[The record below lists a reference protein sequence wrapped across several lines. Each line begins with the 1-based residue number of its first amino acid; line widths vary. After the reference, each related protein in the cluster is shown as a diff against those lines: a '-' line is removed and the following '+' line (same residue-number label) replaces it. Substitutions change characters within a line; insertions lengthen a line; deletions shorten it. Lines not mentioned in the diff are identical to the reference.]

1 MSKLAA
7 KLNERGVETIIILPE
22 NGPFVGPGDG
32 EPILKKNNQKYYLIP
47 AETWI
52 VPVWADET
60 IVIRMGRWLR
70 RYRNFKAARML
81 ADILKREKV
90 DIVHINTSYSYVGL
104 YAARMCRIPVVWHIR
119 EFLEEDQEVRIWD
132 KKWGYRVMRKADRVV
147 AISNSIYNKYSKILN
162 PERMRVIFN
171 GIDDADFYRPDR
183 RVLQDDVVR
192 LVYAG
197 GISEKKGVYE
207 LLDACEMINGQGY
220 KDRYTLVIVGRG
232 NEESEKRLHEKLENP
247 LLDNVSYIGY
257 QSDMAAV
264 YEMGDVNV
272 VTSRSEAFGRVTV
285 ESMMSGNLCLGA
297 DAAGT
302 TELIKDGETGFLYAC
317 GDAGDMSEKLKYIMD
332 NRERCAAIA
341 KKGQEYMKFN
351 MTADINADNVYK
363 LYCELMGEK
372 KVGNG
377 K

>member
-1 MSKLAA
+1 M
-7 KLNERGVETIIILPE
+7 R
-22 NGPFVGPGDG
+22 
-32 EPILKKNNQKYYLIP
+32 
-47 AETWI
+47 
-52 VPVWADET
+52 
-60 IVIRMGRWLR
+60 RWR
-70 RYRNFKAARML
+70 KRYRNFKAARML
-81 ADILKREKV
+81 ADILKHEKV

-104 YAARMCRIPVVWHIR
+104 YAARMCHLPVVWHIR

-147 AISNSIYNKYSKILN
+147 AISNSIYEKYSRILK
-162 PERMRVIFN
+162 PERMSVIFN

-183 RVLQDDVVR
+183 EVLRNPIVR

-207 LLDACEMINGQGY
+207 LLDACELLNRQGY
-220 KDRYTLVIVGRG
+220 RDRYTLTIVGRG
-232 NEESEKRLHEKLENP
+232 NDESEKRLRERLQNPDLENVTYAGFR
-247 LLDNVSYIGY
+247 N
-257 QSDMAAV
+257 DMSAV

-317 GDAGDMSEKLKYIMD
+317 GDALDMSEKLKYILD
-332 NRERCAAIA
+332 NRESCAAIA
-341 KKGQEYMKFN
+341 KKGQEYMKRN
-351 MTADINADNVYK
+351 MTADINADNIYK
-363 LYCELMGEK
+363 LYCEMLNTKNRLETKNEK
-372 KVGNG
+372 I
-377 K
+377 